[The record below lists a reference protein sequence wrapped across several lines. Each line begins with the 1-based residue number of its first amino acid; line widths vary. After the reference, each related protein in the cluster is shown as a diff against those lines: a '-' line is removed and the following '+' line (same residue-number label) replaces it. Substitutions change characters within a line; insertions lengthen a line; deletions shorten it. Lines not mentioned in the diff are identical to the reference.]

1 LQLNSSPDVAAR
13 LNTYPVPYKKKLEQL
28 RKLILT
34 TAKGIPEIKVLE
46 ETLKWNEPAY
56 LVKKGSTIRID
67 WKPKKPDQYAIYFKC
82 TSKLVKTFRS
92 VFGDTFN
99 YENNRAIVFKLE
111 DTVPEKKLKQCIAAA
126 LQYHVVKELPELG
139 MRKTIS

>member
-1 LQLNSSPDVAAR
+1 MQLNSNPAVAAR
-13 LNTYPVPYKKKLEQL
+13 LKTYPVPYKKKLEHL
-28 RKLILT
+28 RKLILA
-34 TAKGIPEIKVLE
+34 TAKEIPEIKALE

-56 LVKKGSTIRID
+56 LAKKGSTIRID

-82 TSKLVKTFRS
+82 TSKLVKTFRA

-111 DTVPEKKLKQCIAAA
+111 DTVPEEALKQCIGAA
-126 LQYHVVKELPELG
+126 LRYHVVKELPELG
-139 MRKTIS
+139 MSK

>member
-1 LQLNSSPDVAAR
+1 MLELNSHPDVAAR
-13 LNTYPVPYKKKLEQL
+13 LKTYPAAYQKKLAYL
-28 RKLILT
+28 RKLILA
-34 TAKGIPEIKVLE
+34 TAKEIPAIKALE

-82 TSKLVKTFRS
+82 TSKLVLTFRV
-92 VFGDTFN
+92 VFGEKFN
-99 YENNRAIVFKLE
+99 YEKNRAIVFKLE
-111 DTVPEKKLKQCIAAA
+111 DTVPEKELKQCIAAA

-139 MRKTIS
+139 LKMV